1 LFTVLQ
7 AIHIVKTEDLND
19 LRVRQVVRGSLF
31 LYRQRHNRYFLHG
44 GNNVE
49 EIRKNIEK
57 HGIPGKDLYELP
69 TSKKRF
75 QDGAHYRME
84 ISGVERPSTLEALI
98 DEMEKRRVP
107 VHRLIS
113 MVMGATLLSDDELE
127 DFARMAQEAKLEVI
141 VTPGP
146 RTVWDIGRQVVTPEG
161 AFSGL
166 RFRGSDNLAYVI
178 GDIQRAIKFGFRGF
192 LVLDEGLLWLLNK
205 MREAGDI
212 PRDVVFKVSILAGHA
227 NPAGAKVLE
236 MLGANTFNPVADL
249 TLPMLAAIRQA
260 IHIPIDVHIYLFD
273 AFGGFNRFWEA
284 PEMSRVCAPC
294 YYKIEPGPGMGALY
308 KPWVS
313 PDHLAFLAREKVK
326 QAEIII
332 SLIEKNYP
340 EAKLSEI
347 GAKDLAIPKPPK

>member
-1 LFTVLQ
+1 M
-7 AIHIVKTEDLND
+7 E
-19 LRVRQVVRGSLF
+19 VVR
-31 LYRQRHNRYFLHG
+31 
-44 GNNVE
+44 
-49 EIRKNIEK
+49 KAMEK
-57 HGIPGKDLYELP
+57 HGIPGRDLYELP

-75 QDGAHYRME
+75 PDGCHYRME

-127 DFARMAQEAKLEVI
+127 RFAELAKEAKLEVI

-146 RTVWDIGRQVVTPEG
+146 RTLWDLGKQVATPEG
-161 AFSGL
+161 ALSGI

-178 GDIQRAIKFGFRGF
+178 ADIKRAIGFGFRGF
-192 LVLDEGLLWLLNK
+192 LVVDEGLLWLLNE
-205 MREAGDI
+205 MRKAGDL
-212 PRDVVFKVSILAGHA
+212 PKDVVFKVSILAGHA
-227 NPAGAKVLE
+227 NAAGGKVLE

-249 TLPMLAAIRQA
+249 PIPMLASIRSV
-260 IHIPIDVHIYLFD
+260 IDLPIDVHIYLFD
-273 AFGGFNRFWEA
+273 AWGGFNRFWQA
-284 PEMSRVCAPC
+284 PEITRTCAPC
-294 YYKIEPGPGMGALY
+294 YYKIEPGAGMGALY
-308 KPWVS
+308 KPWVN

-340 EAKLSEI
+340 EAKLSRV
-347 GAKDLAIPKPPK
+347 GAKDLAIPNPPK